1 MPSLKEGELMKE
13 KEMSPGGDKRS
24 RVCCDLE
31 IKGRENLK
39 KRAWSVVSLLR
50 EDKMRKHRGQAK
62 DLFG

>member
-39 KRAWSVVSLLR
+39 KRVWSVVSLLR
-50 EDKMRKHRGQAK
+50 EDKMRKH
-62 DLFG
+62 